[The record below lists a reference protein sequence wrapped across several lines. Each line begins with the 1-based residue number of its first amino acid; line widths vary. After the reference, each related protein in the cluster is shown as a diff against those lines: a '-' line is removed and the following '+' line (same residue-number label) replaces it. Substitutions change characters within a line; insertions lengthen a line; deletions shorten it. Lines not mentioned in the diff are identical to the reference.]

1 MLSSLTVGISKTDVG
16 KEGAWVWKERCKMAS
31 MLRFPEKPAYRQ
43 YSGPPRPTTAAGP
56 RPVLKKRAS
65 SCALDVAALLGRSEV
80 SWEPDNGLA
89 SEFEKLFAVDL
100 RLNRRS
106 SSTSPSSEDESKPLL
121 RSNCRL
127 LRGGEL
133 FSGNCAKPTERRGD
147 LVAGENG
154 SRNEDESARAFR
166 AGVLGESAVE
176 EIAVEEV
183 VVLVVA
189 VEETEDEEFVACV
202 AVLMM
207 AMADEDEGK

>member
-1 MLSSLTVGISKTDVG
+1 
-16 KEGAWVWKERCKMAS
+16 MAS

-189 VEETEDEEFVACV
+189 VEEVVVLVVAVEEVVVLVVAVEETEDEEFVACV